1 MSGMPACAH
10 RTAGMPAAESAG
22 AGAPPAVLAYQLPVH
37 ASMQPQPMSSSAV
50 APGRSTIAEAAAAA
64 PKGDGRE
71 IAAGSNEMPH
81 VGQPQAAGQASTMA
95 VEWDDWEPDQQWSPN
110 ALQPCPPALEEP
122 GAIEQSIPD
131 TPETG
136 EAPENADDA
145 SQAEG
150 LESAGSDVDCEPQL
164 MPCKTATKG
173 MLYDRYS
180 L

>member
-1 MSGMPACAH
+1 
-10 RTAGMPAAESAG
+10 
-22 AGAPPAVLAYQLPVH
+22 
-37 ASMQPQPMSSSAV
+37 
-50 APGRSTIAEAAAAA
+50 
-64 PKGDGRE
+64 
-71 IAAGSNEMPH
+71 
-81 VGQPQAAGQASTMA
+81 MA

-110 ALQPCPPALEEP
+110 ALQPCPPVLEEP